1 MNRAAF
7 RAIDGDGH
15 IRERDADIWR
25 FLDSPYGDSEITLN
39 YPFFPTLDGFQRG
52 AIGAAAGAQK
62 RREGLIDAPA
72 WLRLLD
78 EVGLDYAV
86 LYPTAG
92 LSVGMIQDPE
102 WAVAV
107 CKGYNDW
114 LSASYRQMDARLAG
128 VALLPLQN
136 VDAAVRELR
145 RSVRELGMVAGMLP
159 ANSANMGVRSPLG
172 DESFWPLYDEAQR
185 LDVPLAV
192 HGAPSLGL
200 GFDFN
205 RSVAYANVLEHPV
218 AVMIQLASM
227 FLNGVFDEFPSLRV
241 AYLEANTVWLP
252 YMMDRMAGKKRRGPT
267 DSPELMASGRVLV
280 SVEGADPG
288 LPYAV
293 QRLGE
298 DAVIYATDY
307 PHETKETV
315 AEELDEALARAD
327 LPESALRKIY
337 RENALRFYNLQGA
350 AAPDAAALEPAGARA

>member
-15 IRERDADIWR
+15 VRERDAEIWR
-25 FLDSPYGDSEITLN
+25 HLDAPYGDSEITLN

-52 AIGAAAGAQK
+52 ATGAKAGAEK
-62 RREGLIDAPA
+62 RGEGVIDALA
-72 WLRLLD
+72 WGSLLD

-92 LSVGMIQDPE
+92 LGVGMIQDPE

-114 LSASYRQMDARLAG
+114 LTASHHRVDDRLAG
-128 VALLPLQN
+128 VALLPLQD
-136 VDAAVRELR
+136 VDAAARELR
-145 RSVRELGMVAGMLP
+145 RSVENLGMVGGMLP

-172 DESFWPLYDEAQR
+172 DEAFWPLYDEAQR
-185 LDVPLAV
+185 LGVPLAV

-205 RSVAYANVLEHPV
+205 RSVTYANVLEHPV

-227 FLNGVFDEFPSLRV
+227 FLNGVFDEFPNLRV

-267 DSPELMASGRVLV
+267 DSSELMESGRALV

-293 QRLGE
+293 SRLGE
-298 DAVIYATDY
+298 DAIIYATDY

-337 RENALRFYNLQGA
+337 RENALRLYNLRPA
-350 AAPDAAALEPAGARA
+350 SVEAEREPAGAMA